1 MTGICQFFERLFFM
15 RPSNIEENLKLYTL
29 HTKTFFSIYPK
40 TVRNIQCTPKTD
52 RNETL
57 WHMTKNETSLKSSS
71 PQKKIRPGFYWFLSY
86 PVLLH
91 FNFKLFITALRYEYF
106 PWISIL
112 NYFISHYGTQKVIIK
127 SQIMFK
133 LCLMAEICRK

>member
-71 PQKKIRPGFYWFLSY
+71 PQKNIRPGFYWFLSY
-86 PVLLH
+86 PALLH
-91 FNFKLFITALRYEYF
+91 FNFKLFSTALRYEYF
-106 PWISIL
+106 PWISKTIL
-112 NYFISHYGTQKVIIK
+112 K
-127 SQIMFK
+127 SQIIFK
-133 LCLMAEICRK
+133 LCLMAEIYRLWNFDSTTDI

>member
-1 MTGICQFFERLFFM
+1 MYISIPVIKFTLSKFQDFFVLHISIGILKWITSVVNKIGLICHILNDRHLPILWTSFFFM

-71 PQKKIRPGFYWFLSY
+71 PQKNIRPGFYWFLS
-86 PVLLH
+86 
-91 FNFKLFITALRYEYF
+91 
-106 PWISIL
+106 
-112 NYFISHYGTQKVIIK
+112 
-127 SQIMFK
+127 
-133 LCLMAEICRK
+133 